1 MLNISLNSINRYVD
15 RMSLGSLRQVE
26 SRHSGRVLLRLLT
39 IFSFLGLVVL
49 FLPWTQNIRALGDVT
64 TLQPNQRPQDVQT
77 IIGGQIEEWY
87 VREGNFVQAGD
98 TILHLSETKDDYFDD
113 NLLDRT
119 ATQVKAKEMS
129 VQSYQAKVSAL
140 EDQMSAL
147 RESGRLKTE
156 QAYNKIRQSEL
167 KISSDSIN
175 LINAEAN
182 LQTAYE
188 RLERME
194 ELYAQGLKSLT
205 DLETRRLKVQETQ
218 AKKIEAENKLLSSRN
233 ELLNARVDLN
243 GIQAKL
249 RDDLAKAS
257 SEQFSALSGRFDA
270 EAGVA
275 KLENQYSNYQRR
287 TDLYFLRAPQDGYV
301 TQILSAGIGE
311 NLSAGERVL
320 TIMPSEYELAV
331 EIYVRPIDMPLLELG
346 QEVNI
351 QFDGWPAIVFG
362 GWPNTSYGT
371 YRGRLVAIDRIINEN
386 GLYRVMAAPDPE
398 DEDWPDA
405 LRVGA
410 GSSSLILLNDVPLWY
425 EIWRKINGFPP
436 DLYKGDPSY
445 SEPKPAAKKK

>member
-1 MLNISLNSINRYVD
+1 MLNISLNSISRFVD
-15 RMSLGSLRQVE
+15 RSSLDSLQRVE
-26 SRHSGRVLLRLLT
+26 SRRSGRVLLRLLVV
-39 IFSFLGLVVL
+39 FSVIGLIVL
-49 FLPWTQNIRALGDVT
+49 FLPWTQNIRALGKVT

-87 VREGNFVQAGD
+87 VREGDFVEAGD
-98 TILHLSETKDDYFDD
+98 TILHLTETKDEYFDD

-129 VQSYQAKVSAL
+129 VQSYQSKVIAL
-140 EDQMSAL
+140 DDQMNAL
-147 RESGRLKTE
+147 RQSGALKTE
-156 QAYNKIRQSEL
+156 QAINKIRQAEL
-167 KISSDSIN
+167 KVMSDSID
-175 LINAEAN
+175 
-182 LQTAYE
+182 LQAT
-188 RLERME
+188 RLNTQVLADQYERME
-194 ELYAQGLKSLT
+194 ELYEQGLKSLT
-205 DLETRRLKVQETQ
+205 DLENRRVKYQEAQ
-218 AKKIEAENKLLSSRN
+218 AKLISAENKLLSSRN
-233 ELLNARVDLN
+233 DLINAQVDRN
-243 GIQAKL
+243 AIQAKL

-257 SEQFSALSGRFDA
+257 SDQFSALSGRFEA

-287 TDLYFLRAPQDGYV
+287 TDLYFLVAPQAGYV

-331 EIYVRPIDMPLLELG
+331 EIYVRPIDMPLLQLG
-346 QEVNI
+346 QAVNI
-351 QFDGWPAIVFG
+351 QFDGWPSIVFD

-371 YRGRLVAIDRIINEN
+371 YRGNIVAIDRIINAS
-386 GLYRVMAAPDPE
+386 GQYRIMAAPDPE

-410 GSSSLILLNDVPLWY
+410 GSSNLILLNDVPLWY

-436 DLYKGDPSY
+436 DLYTTQSA
-445 SEPKPAAKKK
+445 SAPAAPAKPK